1 MKFKC
6 SFDDRDVVVSAEPE
20 AAGLLARLRGKGD
33 VPDLQALKPEELDL
47 AFAIA
52 DLRALAAALRLELS
66 VSSSEIRLPHRLAA
80 SLDSST
86 AAVLGLP
93 RLTDLLLRTDAEG
106 LLGSSGFKLR
116 YEWIRQGQR
125 VFPKRSGS
133 ILSMGGQHYR
143 IPLWMMEAL
152 DVADGFQPGKGDAN
166 DWEALARF
174 RQALEPG
181 VSMALGEVSARSS
194 MTDFLSGLEVR
205 LADSFS
211 ISPSGTEDFEVVP
224 FSRQRIRAE
233 DGELEAGSVSEDQSE
248 IAGQELQRFQSQVR
262 SRGAL
267 AAYRLSPGNYLVIDR
282 AAAPALDVMAR
293 MQKAPPAERR
303 AFIQNPQ
310 RLISEAVERDLRDS
324 GKLDGLSDAGQQEA
338 IDTAASP
345 LFIETAEFSERVTG
359 IIAYQKPDQEITGS
373 GTTWLPEE
381 FVQILKEAIAPLGHK
396 ELTSLR
402 DQVIAGIAA
411 GEQHVNFGAIE
422 LPARPEAV
430 ALLNGKISE
439 KEIAGIGEPEQ
450 LPNTPSGPMVL
461 DTKDNFEDL
470 KWHAG
475 LRPRQSVIPATVPST
490 ILTPLKEH
498 QRASFEWQA
507 SAWHTG
513 LPGVLNADE
522 QGLGKTLQT
531 ITFLAWLKDNMAQ
544 SQAMPR
550 GPVLIVAPTSLLE
563 NWQMEVRNHMQEPGL
578 GHVIRLF
585 GSGIS
590 SQKKSGY
597 SGKDTDDG
605 IAKLDLSALHEA
617 IEDNRAHRYWVLTTY
632 TTLTNYQHS
641 LGRIRFAATVFDE
654 IQALKNPFS
663 LRAKAAG
670 SMNTDFCI
678 GLTGTPIENT
688 TVDLWAIMDRIAPGA
703 LGTLKEFRERYADP
717 TPESMRE
724 LYQRTFEPSGGEPA
738 LAIRRIKD
746 MVARDLPEK
755 TRRLHPRLM
764 PAIQATVYDDAK
776 LKLASGGL
784 GAQLKMLHHI
794 RSVSVHPNMHA
805 ATDNATFITE
815 SARLSAAVSILRS
828 IAEKRERALV
838 FIEHRQMQY
847 RFVELIK
854 AEFGLKQID
863 LINGDTPIQKRQ
875 AIVNRFQRHL
885 EVDGGF
891 DLLVLGPKAAGTGLT
906 LTAATHVIHL
916 SRWWNPA
923 VEEQCNDRVH
933 RLGQTRPVS
942 VHLPMAI
949 HPEYREQT
957 FDCLLQSLM
966 NRKRRLAAAALWP
979 MGDTQSDISELQH
992 LLSDS
997 PTRQAGDAIAGS
1009 MHAMFERDGLPPP
1022 DMQPDGSIRLP

>member
-1 MKFKC
+1 MKFKY
-6 SFDDRDVVVSAEPE
+6 SFDDREVVVSAEPE
-20 AAGLLARLRGKGD
+20 AAGLLARLRGKGNT
-33 VPDLQALKPEELDL
+33 PNLQALKPEELDL
-47 AFAIA
+47 AFALA
-52 DLRALAAALRLELS
+52 DLRALAATLRLELS
-66 VSSSEIRLPHRLAA
+66 VSGSEIRLPHRLVA

-86 AAVLGLP
+86 AAALGLP

-116 YEWIRQGQR
+116 YEWFRQGQR

-152 DVADGFQPGKGDAN
+152 DVADGFQPGQGDAH

-181 VSMALGEVSARSS
+181 VSMAHGEVSARSS

-211 ISPSGTEDFEVVP
+211 ISTSGTEDFEVVP
-224 FSRQRIRAE
+224 FSRQRIRE
-233 DGELEAGSVSEDQSE
+233 YDGELEAGSVSENQSE
-248 IAGQELQRFQSQVR
+248 LAGQELQRFQSQVR

-293 MQKAPPAERR
+293 MQKADLSERR

-310 RLISEAVERDLRDS
+310 RLISEAIERQLRES
-324 GKLDGLSDAGQQEA
+324 GKLDGLSDSGQQEA
-338 IDTAASP
+338 IEAAAGP

-359 IIAYQKPDQEITGS
+359 IIAYQKPDQDITGS
-373 GTTWLPEE
+373 GTAWLPEE
-381 FVQILKEAIAPLGHK
+381 FAQILKEALAPLGHR

-402 DQVIAGIAA
+402 DQVIDGIAA
-411 GEQHVNFGAIE
+411 GEKHVNFDAIE
-422 LPARPEAV
+422 LPARPETV
-430 ALLNGKISE
+430 ALLNGKIAE
-439 KEIAGIGEPEQ
+439 KEITGSDDPEQ
-450 LPNTPSGPMVL
+450 LPPSPGAPLVL

-470 KWHAG
+470 KWQAG
-475 LRPRQSVIPATVPST
+475 LRPRQSVIPVAVPPA

-507 SAWHTG
+507 DAWRAG
-513 LPGVLNADE
+513 LPGILNADE

-578 GHVIRLF
+578 GNVIRLF

-590 SQKKSGY
+590 SQKKIGY
-597 SGKDTDDG
+597 AGKDTDDG

-663 LRAKAAG
+663 LRAKAAR
-670 SMNTDFCI
+670 SVNTDFCI

-688 TVDLWAIMDRIAPGA
+688 TIDLWSIMDRIAPGA
-703 LGTLKEFRERYADP
+703 LGTLKEFREQYADP

-724 LYQRTFEPSGGEPA
+724 LYQRTFEPSGGKPA

-755 TRRLHPRLM
+755 SRRLHPRLM
-764 PAIQATVYDDAK
+764 PAVQATAYDDAK

-794 RSVSVHPNMHA
+794 RSVSVHPGMG
-805 ATDNATFITE
+805 ATADNAAFIKE
-815 SARLSAAVSILRS
+815 SARLTAAMSILRS
-828 IAEKRERALV
+828 IAEKGERALV

-847 RFVELIK
+847 RFIELVK

-875 AIVNRFQRHL
+875 AIVNRFQHHL

-979 MGDTQSDISELQH
+979 MGDTQSDISELQR
-992 LLSDS
+992 LLSDG